1 LKKIILLSF
10 LNVAYGAYTI
20 QPDPNCVIKGKIE
33 YIFLG
38 KKEIDRPI
46 NCAINEKPE
55 LTFCEG
61 DDIKSTK
68 GKNKMTVLTL
78 VPKEDRVFL
87 LAPNYGHQSQEI
99 KLETVEETQKY
110 DCAKRL
116 EALKSNIK
124 WVVINETQFQ
134 EKPKEPIPTPAPE
147 TTK

>member
-1 LKKIILLSF
+1 
-10 LNVAYGAYTI
+10 
-20 QPDPNCVIKGKIE
+20 
-33 YIFLG
+33 
-38 KKEIDRPI
+38 
-46 NCAINEKPE
+46 
-55 LTFCEG
+55 
-61 DDIKSTK
+61 
-68 GKNKMTVLTL
+68 
-78 VPKEDRVFL
+78 